1 MDYIA
6 VHIRIEPFSEA
17 VAEIVEAEIVDLGF
31 DSFTVEDPFLNAFIP
46 MDQFSE
52 PNLKTVLSAF
62 DADEFRVSHTVELV
76 KEQNWNA
83 VWESDFEPVVVDGR
97 VTIRAPYHKDL
108 PRTRY
113 NIVIDPQMS
122 FGSGHH
128 QTTTLMVGQLLEMS
142 RSRQLRGRAVLD
154 MGCGTGILAIVAA
167 KLGAAVPVHAVDID
181 PRCYRSA
188 KANARRNRVPHKL
201 IVVCGDASVLIR
213 GQYDVIL
220 ANINRNI
227 LLADMAS
234 YVRALKPS
242 GGRIVLSGFY
252 EEDIPKLLEAAE
264 PLGLAEESRRIL
276 DHWALLVLGTRGRM
290 PGVGSVP
297 LSV

>member
-6 VHIRIEPFSEA
+6 VHIKIEPFSEER
-17 VAEIVEAEIVDLGF
+17 AEIVEAEIADLGF
-31 DSFTVEDPFLNAFIP
+31 DSFTVEEPFLNAYIP

-62 DADEFRVSHTVELV
+62 DGADFQVSHTVELV

-83 VWESDFEPVVVDGR
+83 AWESDFEPVVVGGE
-97 VTIRAPYHKDL
+97 VTVKAIYHKDL

-128 QTTTLMVGQLLEMS
+128 QTTTMMIEQLLEE
-142 RSRQLRGRAVLD
+142 RKNLKGKALLD

-181 PRCYRSA
+181 PRCCRSTVTY
-188 KANARRNRVPHKL
+188 ARRNRVPHKL
-201 IVVCGDASVLIR
+201 VTVCGDASVLIR
-213 GQYDVIL
+213 GQYDYIL

-234 YVRALKPS
+234 YVRALKPQ
-242 GGRIVLSGFY
+242 GGRIFLSGFY
-252 EEDIPKLLEAAE
+252 TADIPMLLEKAAS
-264 PLGLAEESRRIL
+264 LGLTEESRRSRE
-276 DHWALLVLGTRGRM
+276 DWALLVLKK
-290 PGVGSVP
+290 
-297 LSV
+297 

>member
-6 VHIRIEPFSEA
+6 VHIKIEPFSEER
-17 VAEIVEAEIVDLGF
+17 AEIVEAEISDLGF
-31 DSFTVEDPFLNAFIP
+31 DSFTVEEPFLNAFIP
-46 MDQFSE
+46 KDQFSE
-52 PNLKTVLSAF
+52 PNLKTILSAF
-62 DADEFRVSHTVELV
+62 DGADFRLSHTVELV

-83 VWESDFEPVVVDGR
+83 AWESDFEPVVVGGE
-97 VTIRAPYHKDL
+97 VTVKATYHKDL

-128 QTTTLMVGQLLEMS
+128 QTTTMMIEQLLEERKS
-142 RSRQLRGRAVLD
+142 LKGKALLD

-181 PRCYRSA
+181 PVCVRST

-201 IVVCGDASVLIR
+201 IVVLGDASVLIR
-213 GQYDVIL
+213 GQYDYIL

-227 LLADMAS
+227 LLEDMAS
-234 YVRALKPS
+234 YVRALKPQ
-242 GGRIVLSGFY
+242 GGRIFLSGFY
-252 EEDIPKLLEAAE
+252 TADIPMLLEKAAS
-264 PLGLAEESRRIL
+264 LGLTEESRRSRE
-276 DHWALLVLGTRGRM
+276 DWALLVLKK
-290 PGVGSVP
+290 
-297 LSV
+297 

>member
-17 VAEIVEAEIVDLGF
+17 WAEIVEAEIEELGF

-46 MDQFSE
+46 KDLFSE
-52 PNLKTVLSAF
+52 PNLKTMLGAF
-62 DADEFRVSHTVELV
+62 DGAEVRLSHTVELV

-83 VWESDFEPVVVDGR
+83 AWESDFEPVVVGDQ
-97 VTIRAPYHKDL
+97 VTVRATYHKDL

-128 QTTTLMVGQLLEMS
+128 QTTTMMIEQLLED
-142 RSRQLRGRAVLD
+142 RRLLKGKAVLD

-181 PRCYRSA
+181 PRCCRSTV
-188 KANARRNRVPHKL
+188 ANARRNRVPHKL
-201 IVVCGDASVLIR
+201 ITVCGDASVLIR
-213 GQYDVIL
+213 GQYDIVL

-227 LLADMAS
+227 LLADMVS
-234 YVRALKPS
+234 YVRALKPQ
-242 GGRIVLSGFY
+242 GGRILLSGFY
-252 EEDIPKLLEAAE
+252 TADIPMLLEKAAS
-264 PLGLAEESRRIL
+264 LGLTEVSRRSR
-276 DHWALLVLGTRGRM
+276 DDWALLVLQKEM
-290 PGVGSVP
+290 WK
-297 LSV
+297 LYE